1 MKLPHRIC
9 PVALFFLFLSC
20 SGEGEAGPPAI
31 QIGDGWVRAM
41 PLLEGGEG
49 VSTNSAAYLLLR
61 NTGGTS
67 DRLAGAESS
76 VASRVEIHESSMEG
90 EVMRMR
96 KVDGLEIPAGSEV
109 ELKPGGL
116 HLMLLGL
123 DEPLTEGEEIEITL
137 RFEQSGDRI
146 VALPVRSGGGL

>member
-1 MKLPHRIC
+1 
-9 PVALFFLFLSC
+9 
-20 SGEGEAGPPAI
+20 
-31 QIGDGWVRAM
+31 M